1 MLYAM
6 DTQTQLFLFTS
17 IVVGSFFLGN
27 AMDGVF
33 KGDGFGIFG
42 NMIVIAA
49 GFFIGI
55 WVSRY
60 IGYPIGNFRFGIV
73 VGLTGSFVSLLVL
86 AVLKNLLNRL

>member
-1 MLYAM
+1 MLYAL

-33 KGDGFGIFG
+33 GKHGFGIFG
-42 NMIVIAA
+42 NMIIIAA
-49 GFFIGI
+49 GFFIGV

-60 IGYPIGNFRFGIV
+60 IGYPVGNFRFGVV

-86 AVLKNLLNRL
+86 TILKALLNRL

>member
-17 IVVGSFFLGN
+17 IVLGSFFLGN
-27 AMDGVF
+27 AMDGVL
-33 KGDGFGIFG
+33 GRHGFGVFG

-49 GFFIGI
+49 GFLIGI

-60 IGYPIGNFRFGIV
+60 LGYPIGNFRFGIM
-73 VGLTGSFVSLLVL
+73 VGLAGSFVSLLVL
-86 AVLKNLLNRL
+86 ALLKGLLNRL

>member
-1 MLYAM
+1 MLYAL

-33 KGDGFGIFG
+33 GKHGFGIFG
-42 NMIVIAA
+42 NMIIIAA
-49 GFFIGI
+49 GFFIGV

-60 IGYPIGNFRFGIV
+60 IGYPVGNFRFGVV

-86 AVLKNLLNRL
+86 AVLKALLNRL

>member
-17 IVVGSFFLGN
+17 IVLGSFFLGN

-33 KGDGFGIFG
+33 GGDGFGIFG
-42 NMIVIAA
+42 NMLIIAA

-60 IGYPIGNFRFGIV
+60 LGYPIGNFRFGIV
-73 VGLTGSFVSLLVL
+73 VGLAGSFVSLLVL
-86 AVLKNLLNRL
+86 AVLKAVLNRL